1 MRKLKSF
8 RGTAE
13 LPSSAT
19 GEIVRGGLKDAR
31 PRIPRRALS
40 ANAMSGFA
48 SIIYTL
54 NSIQLIARAFRMK
67 AMRKKDGHVSKLVG
81 VCSLY
86 IRVCEKEGLQ
96 MNTRLKIR
104 II

>member
-1 MRKLKSF
+1 
-8 RGTAE
+8 
-13 LPSSAT
+13 
-19 GEIVRGGLKDAR
+19 
-31 PRIPRRALS
+31 
-40 ANAMSGFA
+40 
-48 SIIYTL
+48 
-54 NSIQLIARAFRMK
+54 MK